1 VQAIERPGGL
11 VPRDESRPG
20 KPVVRVSLCD
30 PEVTDAGLAHLAG
43 RKGLQELDLGGMNTG
58 ISDAG
63 LAHLSGLKDLR
74 AQGNLPPF
82 GTLLVHSILNYE
94 YPPEGSSNSGQDG
107 RSGLDAGQP
116 AAEKAEPGDV
126 KFAEPPGREAPGG

>member
-1 VQAIERPGGL
+1 MQAIEKPGGL
-11 VPRDESRPG
+11 VPRDQSRPG
-20 KPVVRVSLCD
+20 KPVVQVSLCD
-30 PEVTDAGLAHLAG
+30 PEVT
-43 RKGLQELDLGGMNTG
+43 
-58 ISDAG
+58 DAG

-74 AQGNLPPF
+74 AQGNLPHF
-82 GTLLVHSILNYE
+82 GTLLVHSIHNYE

-116 AAEKAEPGDV
+116 AAETAEPGDV